1 MDLLMDKKSLRMQSY
16 SDILHIMNRKFDF
29 IVSTQRTEVKA
40 LSPLIIAKQGFIISE
55 LFLKCI

>member
-1 MDLLMDKKSLRMQSY
+1 MDKKSLRMQSY

-29 IVSTQRTEVKA
+29 IVSTQKTEVKA